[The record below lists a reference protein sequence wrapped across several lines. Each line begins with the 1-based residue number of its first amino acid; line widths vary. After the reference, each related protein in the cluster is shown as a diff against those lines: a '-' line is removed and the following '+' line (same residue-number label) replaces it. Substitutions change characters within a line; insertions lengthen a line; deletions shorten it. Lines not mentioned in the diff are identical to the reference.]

1 MSTISEPSDLFGKI
15 IFHLRYK
22 PFFLKEAQ
30 YEKETQSVSRSCFVN
45 ARISGKNIIII
56 LLVITV
62 LSIELLIPEK
72 LEAPTLYEPE
82 IQENIDKS
90 LVTIQKNTLLSMANP
105 LVIQK
110 PQAKIVLTPR
120 PKVINRIKMTIT
132 AYSST
137 VCQTDST
144 PFITASNTWV
154 RKGIVANNFFPF
166 GTRIRIPE
174 YFGDKIFV
182 IEDRMHWRKSNEHI
196 DIWFPTK
203 QEAINFGI
211 TKAYVEILGD

>member
-1 MSTISEPSDLFGKI
+1 MDIDSKPPDLLGSPNL
-15 IFHLRYK
+15 LR
-22 PFFLKEAQ
+22 
-30 YEKETQSVSRSCFVN
+30 
-45 ARISGKNIIII
+45 KNIIIS
-56 LLVITV
+56 LLIVMV
-62 LSIELLIPEK
+62 LSIGLLIPEK
-72 LEAPTLYEPE
+72 LESPKDDVFLFRSKT
-82 IQENIDKS
+82 QQNINEY
-90 LVTIQKNTLLSMANP
+90 LITIQKNTLLPIVNP
-105 LVIQK
+105 LVIQRPK
-110 PQAKIVLTPR
+110 AKLIQTPK

-144 PFITASNTWV
+144 PFITASNSWV

-174 YFGDKIFV
+174 YFGDKIFH

-211 TKAYVEILGD
+211 TSAYVEILGN

>member
-1 MSTISEPSDLFGKI
+1 MNTNSEPPDSL
-15 IFHLRYK
+15 
-22 PFFLKEAQ
+22 
-30 YEKETQSVSRSCFVN
+30 
-45 ARISGKNIIII
+45 GKNIIII

-72 LEAPTLYEPE
+72 LEAPTLYKPE
-82 IQENIDKS
+82 MQENIDKS

-110 PQAKIVLTPR
+110 PKAKLVQKLE

-144 PFITASNTWV
+144 PFITASNSWV

-166 GTRIRIPE
+166 GTKIRIPK

-196 DIWFPTK
+196 DIWFPAK
-203 QEAINFGI
+203 QQAINFGI

>member
-1 MSTISEPSDLFGKI
+1 MDIDSKPPDLLGSPNL
-15 IFHLRYK
+15 LR
-22 PFFLKEAQ
+22 
-30 YEKETQSVSRSCFVN
+30 
-45 ARISGKNIIII
+45 KNIIIS
-56 LLVITV
+56 LLIVMV
-62 LSIELLIPEK
+62 LSIGLLIPEK
-72 LEAPTLYEPE
+72 LESPKDDVFLFRSKT
-82 IQENIDKS
+82 QQNINEY
-90 LVTIQKNTLLSMANP
+90 LITIQKNTLLPIVNP
-105 LVIQK
+105 LVIQRPK
-110 PQAKIVLTPR
+110 AKLIQTPK

-144 PFITASNTWV
+144 PFITASNSWV

-174 YFGDKIFV
+174 YFGDKIFD

-211 TKAYVEILGD
+211 TSAYVEILGD